1 MSVCLGDVH
10 SLHIVR
16 CLDVQSYVGIYVG
29 CMSCS
34 GDVCGTYVWGMYI
47 CMSVCLGDVH
57 SLHIVRC
64 LDVQSYVHTI
74 LDRPDV
80 CDRAPHDC

>member
-1 MSVCLGDVH
+1 MYVCMSVCLGDVH

-47 CMSVCLGDVH
+47 CMSVCLGDV
-57 SLHIVRC
+57 C
-64 LDVQSYVHTI
+64 G
-74 LDRPDV
+74 DV
-80 CDRAPHDC
+80 CGMYVGCMSRECTSVCLYVYVNCT